1 MSFQTAV
8 NIGASAGIVP
18 TKGLTMPLISYGGSS
33 MIIMTLAFVVLIRI
47 DHEIRLQSIQ
57 ATSKGGRK

>member
-1 MSFQTAV
+1 
-8 NIGASAGIVP
+8 VP

-33 MIIMTLAFVVLIRI
+33 MIVMTIALVILVRI

-57 ATSKGGRK
+57 ATTSKRSAKKSKNKLSKGSNA